1 MMTNNINNEFDHGCP
16 GLGIYSLYPFYVTDY
31 LGVGYD
37 SIYAN
42 SVGGDSTL
50 LDPGYRAPIIEF
62 AWRKNSEGY
71 SPTLGSLHPVGGWVR
86 PVFSCSR
93 STKINEIS
101 NLEELKDSL
110 SASTKL
116 NGDIPEN
123 SFTGSLEYKNAVMS
137 SKYACNFL
145 HDFRS
150 KRQKIYNKTEQCVRY
165 QVGIPLNLKWEYTE
179 YFNHIVSK
187 LPVLS
192 PKLIENC
199 NIDNKL
205 NLSDEECKSIK
216 PWIKFF
222 EVFGTHF
229 NNQLTLGIYI
239 VVYCGKINQTMVFD
253 SSTLEG
259 LKKKGIDIEAEV
271 RTELGSENAKLN
283 LDMSGSKARL
293 DEIGQKKM
301 YVIGGKMPNFPMD
314 DNEFAHWAETVAEN
328 PMPIGVV
335 STSLKTLIKP
345 ALHSSYDQALH
356 QYAILNGISYEKLKM
371 ITGNSIELSKEIE
384 NGTTIVSWNNNNKI
398 KCPTGSKT
406 LMGISLIFGGEKLL
420 GVKYCKSKMKEC
432 IIPTY
437 ENVENSLNWI
447 TCTYGLQPE
456 VQQVIKIS
464 KKDDKIIEVE
474 CPNHSMIQIG
484 LVIVTVDGVIS
495 STKECE
501 YGSKYC
507 KYDLVDNETS
517 YIWALCYSH
526 LEKVTKLQL
535 RILISSISNDAKISC
550 SDGYKIITGH
560 VAYFPEKDTSNF
572 DDTEPCVKHAQ
583 SCSSKSN
590 KNSIIFAL
598 CKSSLY

>member
-1 MMTNNINNEFDHGCP
+1 MANSMTSEFDRGCP
-16 GLGIYSLYPFYVTDY
+16 GLDY

-42 SVGGDSTL
+42 SVGSDSTL

-123 SFTGSLEYKNAVMS
+123 SFTGSLEYKNALM
-137 SKYACNFL
+137 NFK
-145 HDFRS
+145 S

-165 QVGIPLNLKWEYTE
+165 QVGIPLNLKWGYTE
-179 YFNHIVSK
+179 YFNRTLSRLPILSSK
-187 LPVLS
+187 VI
-192 PKLIENC
+192 KNC

-229 NNQLTLGIYI
+229 NNQLTLG
-239 VVYCGKINQTMVFD
+239 GKINQTMVFD
-253 SSTLEG
+253 SSTLEE

-271 RTELGSENAKLN
+271 RTELGSGNVKLN
-283 LDMSGSKARL
+283 LDMGGKKSRL

-301 YVIGGKMPNFPMD
+301 SVLGGKMPNFPMD

-335 STSLKTLIKP
+335 STSLKTLMHP
-345 ALHSSYDQALH
+345 AMHQSYDQALH

-371 ITGNSIELSKEIE
+371 ISGNSIELSKEIE
-384 NGTTIVSWNNNNKI
+384 NGTTIVSWNRDNKI
-398 KCPTGSKT
+398 KCPRGSKV
-406 LMGISLIFGGEKLL
+406 LMGISLIFGNEKLL
-420 GVKYCKSKMKEC
+420 GVSYCKSKMKEC

-437 ENVENSLNWI
+437 ENVEHSFHWI
-447 TCTYGLQPE
+447 TCSYGLQPGVE
-456 VQQVIKIS
+456 QILKMS
-464 KKDDKIIEVE
+464 NADDKNTEIE
-474 CPNHSMIQIG
+474 CPNYSLIQIG
-484 LVIVTVDGVIS
+484 LVIVTVDGIITS
-495 STKECE
+495 IRECE
-501 YGSKYC
+501 YGNKSC
-507 KYDLVDNETS
+507 KYDLNDNETS
-517 YIWALCYSH
+517 YIWALCYSQ
-526 LEKVTKLQL
+526 LDNINKLQL
-535 RILISSISNDAKISC
+535 KVLVSNNYADDKVSC
-550 SDGYKIITGH
+550 SDGYKIITGSL
-560 VAYFPEKDTSNF
+560 VTLLSYQDMLQTFPKKT
-572 DDTEPCVKHAQ
+572 
-583 SCSSKSN
+583 
-590 KNSIIFAL
+590 L
-598 CKSSLY
+598 

>member
-1 MMTNNINNEFDHGCP
+1 MPWSWYNI
-16 GLGIYSLYPFYVTDY
+16 LYQFYVTDY

-42 SVGGDSTL
+42 SVGSDSTL

-123 SFTGSLEYKNAVMS
+123 SFTGSLEYKNALM
-137 SKYACNFL
+137 NFK
-145 HDFRS
+145 S

-165 QVGIPLNLKWEYTE
+165 QVGIPLNLKWGYTE
-179 YFNHIVSK
+179 YFNRTLSRLPILSSK
-187 LPVLS
+187 VI
-192 PKLIENC
+192 KNC

-229 NNQLTLGIYI
+229 NNQLTLG
-239 VVYCGKINQTMVFD
+239 GKINQTMVFD
-253 SSTLEG
+253 SSTLEE

-271 RTELGSENAKLN
+271 RTELGSGNVKLN
-283 LDMSGSKARL
+283 LDMGGKKSRL

-301 YVIGGKMPNFPMD
+301 SVLGGKMPNFPMD

-335 STSLKTLIKP
+335 STSLKTLMHP
-345 ALHSSYDQALH
+345 AMHQSYDQALH

-371 ITGNSIELSKEIE
+371 ISGNSIELSKEIE
-384 NGTTIVSWNNNNKI
+384 NGTTIVSWNRDNKI
-398 KCPTGSKT
+398 KCPRGSKV
-406 LMGISLIFGGEKLL
+406 LMGISLIFGNEKLL
-420 GVKYCKSKMKEC
+420 GVSYCKSKMLINIYNSFYFTICRKEC

-437 ENVENSLNWI
+437 ENVEHSFHWI
-447 TCTYGLQPE
+447 TCSYGLQPGVE
-456 VQQVIKIS
+456 QILKMSNADDLQLKVLVS
-464 KKDDKIIEVE
+464 NNYADDKV
-474 CPNHSMIQIG
+474 
-484 LVIVTVDGVIS
+484 
-495 STKECE
+495 
-501 YGSKYC
+501 
-507 KYDLVDNETS
+507 
-517 YIWALCYSH
+517 
-526 LEKVTKLQL
+526 
-535 RILISSISNDAKISC
+535 SC
-550 SDGYKIITGH
+550 SDGYKIITGSL
-560 VAYFPEKDTSNF
+560 VTLLSYQDMLQTFPKKT
-572 DDTEPCVKHAQ
+572 
-583 SCSSKSN
+583 
-590 KNSIIFAL
+590 L
-598 CKSSLY
+598 